1 MKLII
6 KNLKQI
12 PYEVEVKDDKI
23 TINELKLEIE
33 KVHNFEASNLKL
45 LFNGM
50 VLDNGKTLENYQIK
64 DENILIMMNARVK
77 PKNIPQQEPP
87 KEEKKEDKKEIQ
99 QPQPQ
104 SQPKPQVPKIEKNYT
119 KEVNSL
125 IEMGFEK
132 NEAEAAIKASKG
144 NVELAIEF
152 LYNGIPENL
161 PEENLAPQEP
171 NNDQPE
177 VRELKKIASIIKVIC
192 AQQPNALEGILS
204 SIENQDPQLMEI
216 LTQHEDEFKAMLAE
230 PLTDNDIR
238 NFQEFQENAQRGSG
252 GMEGRRGRNP
262 PGTIELTKEEFEAVK
277 RLRELGNFSDAEIV
291 QAYFACE
298 KNEEMAI
305 NLLFENKMNEDNQ
318 GFNVNVIDNPHPQP
332 NQPLSSSQPQ
342 IMQQVPSQISQQNIP
357 HPGQLSDEQLGN
369 IFSSLSSMLSGQ
381 NQPQSHPQ
389 TQQQNQQQPQ
399 NLSQPQNQ
407 PQQQNQQN
415 NPQTSNQ
422 TSNKPNEEEKK

>member
-104 SQPKPQVPKIEKNYT
+104 SQPKPQVPKIEKDYT

-132 NEAEAAIKASKG
+132 KKRIKK
-144 NVELAIEF
+144 
-152 LYNGIPENL
+152 YP
-161 PEENLAPQEP
+161 
-171 NNDQPE
+171 
-177 VRELKKIASIIKVIC
+177 RK
-192 AQQPNALEGILS
+192 
-204 SIENQDPQLMEI
+204 
-216 LTQHEDEFKAMLAE
+216 
-230 PLTDNDIR
+230 
-238 NFQEFQENAQRGSG
+238 
-252 GMEGRRGRNP
+252 
-262 PGTIELTKEEFEAVK
+262 
-277 RLRELGNFSDAEIV
+277 
-291 QAYFACE
+291 
-298 KNEEMAI
+298 
-305 NLLFENKMNEDNQ
+305 
-318 GFNVNVIDNPHPQP
+318 
-332 NQPLSSSQPQ
+332 
-342 IMQQVPSQISQQNIP
+342 
-357 HPGQLSDEQLGN
+357 
-369 IFSSLSSMLSGQ
+369 
-381 NQPQSHPQ
+381 
-389 TQQQNQQQPQ
+389 
-399 NLSQPQNQ
+399 
-407 PQQQNQQN
+407 
-415 NPQTSNQ
+415 TSNREAKGP
-422 TSNKPNEEEKK
+422 TRPKT

>member
-104 SQPKPQVPKIEKNYT
+104 SQPKPQVPKIEKDYT

-177 VRELKKIASIIKVIC
+177 IRELKKIASIIKVIC

-216 LTQHEDEFKAMLAE
+216 LTQHEDEFKE
-230 PLTDNDIR
+230 
-238 NFQEFQENAQRGSG
+238 
-252 GMEGRRGRNP
+252 METLKAGRPKGRV
-262 PGTIELTKEEFEAVK
+262 I
-277 RLRELGNFSDAEIV
+277 
-291 QAYFACE
+291 YF
-298 KNEEMAI
+298 
-305 NLLFENKMNEDNQ
+305 
-318 GFNVNVIDNPHPQP
+318 
-332 NQPLSSSQPQ
+332 
-342 IMQQVPSQISQQNIP
+342 
-357 HPGQLSDEQLGN
+357 
-369 IFSSLSSMLSGQ
+369 
-381 NQPQSHPQ
+381 
-389 TQQQNQQQPQ
+389 
-399 NLSQPQNQ
+399 
-407 PQQQNQQN
+407 
-415 NPQTSNQ
+415 
-422 TSNKPNEEEKK
+422 